1 MILRTLFLS
10 VLCCAA
16 TVSACD
22 LCAVYNKDVVPG
34 ESTTGFSFG
43 ITEQFIPSHT
53 VQLDDHKLSPSVL
66 DDLFVDSSMTHLVP
80 TWNFSDRFGVSANL
94 PIVHKRFKR
103 LQLTSAGVA
112 SESGTEAGIGDLA
125 LIGRAT
131 VLKVNDGKSSFGLNL
146 LAGVKFPT
154 GDADRVAEEVR
165 VTRELDLIYGTG
177 HQHAI
182 SGVHLRDLAL
192 GSGSF
197 DGVFGVTANARVDR
211 FFLNAQF
218 QYYLRTPGESGYE
231 YGDEWMVSGG
241 PGVFL
246 ISGKK
251 LSLGLQFV
259 AVYDVMFSDRVLG
272 RENQNTGM
280 SAVYLGPQV
289 NLAAGRRFSAN
300 AGIDLPIQIRN
311 NGLQN
316 VPDYRLHVGINFSF

>member
-1 MILRTLFLS
+1 MMLRTLLLS
-10 VLCCAA
+10 FIGCAA

-22 LCAVYNKDVVPG
+22 LCAVYNKETVPG
-34 ESTTGFSFG
+34 ESTSGFSFG
-43 ITEQFIPSHT
+43 IAQQFIPYRT
-53 VQLDDHKLSPSVL
+53 VQLNDQKLPPSVL

-80 TWNFSDRFGVSANL
+80 TWNFTDRFGVSANL
-94 PIVHKRFKR
+94 PIVHKHFKR
-103 LQLTSAGVA
+103 LQLTSAGIA

-131 VLKVNDGKSSFGLNL
+131 VLKVNDGKGSFSLNL

-154 GDADRVAEEVR
+154 GDADRVEEEVR

-197 DGVFGVTANARVDR
+197 DGVFGVTANARMDQ
-211 FFLNAQF
+211 FFFNVQF
-218 QYYLRTPGESGYE
+218 QYYLRTPGEAGYE

-246 ISGKK
+246 ISKK
-251 LSLGLQFV
+251 PLSLGLQFV

-272 RENQNTGM
+272 RVNRNTGM
-280 SAVYLGPQV
+280 DAAYVGPQF
-289 NLAAGRRFSAN
+289 NLAMGRQFSAN
-300 AGIDLPIQIRN
+300 AGIDLPLQIRN